1 MTTVKSL
8 SQLVRLAE
16 SGRSVVV
23 IRRGAIGCQS
33 YRAPAT
39 FIANYQARFVHR
51 LLQTKSIQ
59 EYRKK
64 TT

>member
-23 IRRGAIGCQS
+23 LLRGIES
-33 YRAPAT
+33 YRVPAA
-39 FIANYQARFVHR
+39 FLVNYPARIVHR